1 MQREEDIKLF
11 FDYEL
16 TAIPTALFKDGF
28 MRKPV
33 KSQLAQF
40 FTLNVQSAN
49 EPSIKPLQVI
59 DGGALLHRV
68 KWAKKAAYKDIV
80 EQYVCYIQTRYGG
93 SSCIVFDGYGYSPST
108 KDHEHQRRIRK
119 TCADIHLNE
128 SMIAHNNQ
136 QVFLS
141 NNKNKNQ
148 FIQLLSHY
156 L

>member
-1 MQREEDIKLF
+1 M
-11 FDYEL
+11 
-16 TAIPTALFKDGF
+16 
-28 MRKPV
+28 

-59 DGGALLHRV
+59 DGGALLHRI

-80 EQYVCYIQTRYGG
+80 EQYVCYIRARYDG

-108 KDHEHQRRIRK
+108 KDHEHQKRTRK
-119 TCADIHLNE
+119 TCADFHLNE
-128 SMIAHNNQ
+128 SMMAHNNQ
-136 QVFLS
+136 QVFFS

-148 FIQLLSHY
+148 FVQLLSHY